1 MNWVDES
8 IKSYYKW
15 LQEKTSYRA
24 DDITGWNVISTP
36 FYGIYNDP
44 IEIYLKQQQDG
55 TILLSDD
62 GVTLTNLEQVGAGIS
77 RSQKRKDWLQT
88 ILYNYGLQ
96 LVDGELTTTATP
108 QNFPQKK
115 HNLICAI
122 FALSE
127 MEVMAKNTVAT
138 MFNEDVRG
146 LLDEQEIIY
155 TPQFIMKGK
164 TGIDFT
170 FDYQVAGRDK
180 ELVIK
185 SFNSLNKMNV
195 PNFLFSYEDIKEGR
209 ERISGK
215 KLESIAIVND
225 IEHDIKTEF
234 LTALETHNTQYIL
247 WSKRNTPEN
256 VQKLKLSA

>member
-8 IKSYYKW
+8 ISAYYRW
-15 LQEKTSYRA
+15 LQEKTTYRA

-36 FYGIYNDP
+36 FYGIYNDN
-44 IEIYLKQQQDG
+44 IEIYIKQQQDG
-55 TILLSDD
+55 SILLSDD
-62 GVTLTNLEQVGAGIS
+62 GVTLSNLEQVGAGIS
-77 RSQKRKDWLQT
+77 HSPKRKEWMQT
-88 ILYNYGLQ
+88 ILYNYGLK
-96 LVDGELTTTATP
+96 LDNNELITTATP
-108 QNFPQKK
+108 HNFPQKK

-127 MEVMAKNTVAT
+127 MEVMAKNTISTV
-138 MFNEDVRG
+138 FNEDVKN
-146 LLDEQEIIY
+146 LLDDQQIIY

-164 TGIDFT
+164 TGIEFT

-215 KLESIAIVND
+215 KLESVAIIND
-225 IEHDIKTEF
+225 EREIRPEF
-234 LTALETHNTQYIL
+234 LTALETHNTKYIL
-247 WSKRNTPEN
+247 WSKRNTLDN
-256 VQKLKLSA
+256 INKLKLIA